1 MLICSFAS
9 AKAETFTL
17 NEQNS
22 IQGESKAVY
31 INEYQSLVEKKAAY
45 EKKVIQRI
53 TLSENETEEYNQIVD
68 SISNYPNYI
77 YSLQNLS
84 EDELKAKHYTDAQID
99 AIMNYDGSEEMTI
112 RASAYVS
119 ATLTCNDFYYSS
131 SDNRTYI
138 TATFSGKWVG
148 DPMFRFQDTIGIGF
162 VGSNAKFLQKSSP
175 ATVTFDNGISLTP
188 TGQYDSAAGYK
199 YKFGMQY
206 NGSTCR
212 RFTMTYTGQATGY
225 VSIADYGAAYGHSSL
240 AISGFGFSIGTDLTL
255 GISFSLANNTSW
267 EWKKV
272 YTKDSFTR

>member
-84 EDELKAKHYTDAQID
+84 EDK
-99 AIMNYDGSEEMTI
+99 
-112 RASAYVS
+112 
-119 ATLTCNDFYYSS
+119 
-131 SDNRTYI
+131 
-138 TATFSGKWVG
+138 
-148 DPMFRFQDTIGIGF
+148 
-162 VGSNAKFLQKSSP
+162 
-175 ATVTFDNGISLTP
+175 
-188 TGQYDSAAGYK
+188 
-199 YKFGMQY
+199 
-206 NGSTCR
+206 
-212 RFTMTYTGQATGY
+212 
-225 VSIADYGAAYGHSSL
+225 
-240 AISGFGFSIGTDLTL
+240 
-255 GISFSLANNTSW
+255 
-267 EWKKV
+267 
-272 YTKDSFTR
+272 